1 MLSVILLFTGCM
13 VLFQSGRF
21 QTWLAKEV
29 ASRISL
35 AIGSKVD
42 IRAVKIRFFDQAVFE
57 GFYVE
62 DLHKDTLMYV
72 DFIEANFDEVY
83 LGFSHFDF
91 DHVTLRKGQFNVRQF
106 EGEDDLNIQFILDA
120 INGPRDTTK
129 KVKSKP
135 PELFFWNV
143 DIENVDFTYEFRDTI
158 PDTGFG
164 MNYDHLRIREIYA
177 NLKNFLIID
186 DSLSGKINHMKLTE
200 ASGFKVNDFS
210 SDFVI
215 AYTMMDFSNLHV
227 QTPLSSLD
235 GKVHFEYDE
244 YDDLSDFI
252 EKVQMRGKILKSS
265 INLDEIAVF
274 APELRGLNQ
283 QIAYSGGFKGT
294 IDHLKGFNTMLSFGK
309 ESHFIGSFK
318 MDGLPDTDKMAFDY
332 HVVEMQTSR
341 SDLQTLEM
349 YPFYNKTKIQVPEM
363 LDKAGVVTYRGTL
376 SGTLDNVIVLGKV
389 SSDLGELE
397 ADLHLW
403 YRNDVNQYAYEGKF
417 GTANFMLGDLLGLT
431 PRIGNLAFTTE
442 IEGLGFNENQ
452 LKSSI
457 TGTIPFIELNGY
469 SYSNIALNGIVNGK
483 TYDGKLSIN
492 DPNFLMDFSG
502 LIDLTKEQPEFD
514 FKADVDRI
522 NFTALKLIKRDSA
535 LVVSTQITSNFK
547 GKSID
552 QLEGQIELAETSVQ
566 YGYEKFHVDDI
577 LLESKG
583 EPDAKSIHVY
593 SDILDASVQG
603 SFRLASLP
611 DAISKVLN
619 SFLPS
624 YTAIT
629 INPNQLFNQN
639 FTYNI
644 TIKDLGLPSKLFF
657 PDIEIGTGTKISG
670 DFKSEGNQLHL
681 AINSPVINIS
691 GVRFEQI
698 KSRADAMH
706 NRLKFDISSL
716 KMFVTDSVQVNFIS
730 ISSDAVTDS
739 LGLKIN
745 WASRKSLNAADA
757 QINAKAHFEGSKI
770 NMQILPSLILIE
782 DTLWQVNAENSITID
797 TGLVEFNNLSFTH
810 QNEFLRID
818 GKVSDR
824 ETDELD
830 VILDNFQLRNINPF
844 IAESDLI
851 FEGSTRGIIS
861 FADLMGK
868 PFFKSNLDLK
878 NISLNGDF
886 IGDGLITSKWE
897 PKTERIL
904 LDGQIK
910 NSSVPKLAFNGYFI
924 PSKSTNNID
933 LNLIMNNIQL
943 SLFKKYVDDLFSDV
957 TGLADGNIH
966 LTGSLNEPITNG
978 TVNLKRT
985 AVTIG
990 LLNTR
995 YFFAHEFKISKNSIQ
1010 AKNIQ
1015 LTDENSN
1022 TGKLDLKISH
1032 TNYDDFYFDVFLKA
1046 NSLLALN
1053 TNETQSDLFYG
1064 KANATGTFRASGP
1077 LDNIVMDINAKT
1089 ERGTVFYLPL
1099 TGTSDVSQQDF
1110 ITFEKKG
1117 TTQTLNKL
1125 SSRKVSSKGYELNFN
1140 LEVTPDAEAFL
1151 LFDPKVG
1158 DIIKGNGSANLRM
1171 EVTEAGDFNIYGD
1184 YVIDKGD
1191 YLFTLQNVI
1200 NKKFVVQKGGT
1211 ISFKGDPYDADIN
1224 LSAIYKVR
1232 TSLFNLVKNIDSS
1245 ASVKRTIDV
1254 NAIMNLS
1261 DKLMK
1266 PQISFDITLPN
1277 ADDNTINLFKSQ
1289 IYSEDELNKQI
1300 FSLVMF
1306 RSFMPNQGGATETTG
1321 INGVGSNASEL
1332 LSSQLSN
1339 MLSQLSDDV
1348 NIGVNYSQGG
1358 ATAKDNVSV
1367 NLQTQLFNDRVSIDG
1382 NVGTANNAT
1391 TSQNTTNMVGEFNVE
1406 VKLTDDGMVR
1416 IRVFNRSNQYLLLSN
1431 DVPYTQ
1437 GVGLFYRREFE
1448 NASDLFKKKQ
1458 K

>member
-1 MLSVILLFTGCM
+1 
-13 VLFQSGRF
+13 
-21 QTWLAKEV
+21 
-29 ASRISL
+29 
-35 AIGSKVD
+35 
-42 IRAVKIRFFDQAVFE
+42 
-57 GFYVE
+57 
-62 DLHKDTLMYV
+62 
-72 DFIEANFDEVY
+72 
-83 LGFSHFDF
+83 
-91 DHVTLRKGQFNVRQF
+91 
-106 EGEDDLNIQFILDA
+106 
-120 INGPRDTTK
+120 
-129 KVKSKP
+129 
-135 PELFFWNV
+135 
-143 DIENVDFTYEFRDTI
+143 
-158 PDTGFG
+158 
-164 MNYDHLRIREIYA
+164 
-177 NLKNFLIID
+177 
-186 DSLSGKINHMKLTE
+186 
-200 ASGFKVNDFS
+200 
-210 SDFVI
+210 
-215 AYTMMDFSNLHV
+215 
-227 QTPLSSLD
+227 
-235 GKVHFEYDE
+235 
-244 YDDLSDFI
+244 
-252 EKVQMRGKILKSS
+252 
-265 INLDEIAVF
+265 
-274 APELRGLNQ
+274 
-283 QIAYSGGFKGT
+283 
-294 IDHLKGFNTMLSFGK
+294 
-309 ESHFIGSFK
+309 
-318 MDGLPDTDKMAFDY
+318 
-332 HVVEMQTSR
+332 MQTSR
-341 SDLQTLEM
+341 ADLQTLEM
-349 YPFYNKTKIQVPEM
+349 YPFYNNSKIEVPEM
-363 LDKAGVVTYRGTL
+363 LEKAGVVTYRGAL
-376 SGTLDNVIVLGKV
+376 SGTLDDVVVLGKV
-389 SSDLGELE
+389 ASDLGELD

-403 YRNDVNQYAYEGKF
+403 YRNDIQQYAYEGKF
-417 GTANFMLGDLLGLT
+417 GTANFMLGDLLGLK
-431 PRIGNLAFTTE
+431 PRIGNLSFTTE
-442 IEGLGFNENQ
+442 IKGQGFNENQ
-452 LKSSI
+452 LKTSI
-457 TGTIPFIELNGY
+457 TGNLPFIELNGY
-469 SYSNIALNGIVNGK
+469 SYSNITLNGLVNGK

-492 DPNFLMDFSG
+492 DPNVLLDFSG
-502 LIDLTKEQPEFD
+502 LIDLTKEQPVFD
-514 FKADVDRI
+514 FKADVNRI
-522 NFTALKLIKRDSA
+522 NVTALKFIKRDSA
-535 LVVSTQITSNFK
+535 LVVSTQITSNFT

-552 QLEGQIELAETSVQ
+552 QLEGQIELAESSVQ
-566 YGYEKFHVDDI
+566 YGSQKFLVDDI
-577 LLESKG
+577 LLEAKG

-603 SFRLASLP
+603 SFRMASLP
-611 DAISKVLN
+611 DAISNVLN

-624 YTAIT
+624 YTAIQ
-629 INPNQLFNQN
+629 INPNQPFDQN
-639 FTYNI
+639 FRYDLAV
-644 TIKDLGLPSKLFF
+644 KDLRLPSELFF
-657 PDIEIGTGTKISG
+657 PDIEIGRGTKLSG
-670 DFKSEGNQLHL
+670 DFQSNGNQLHME
-681 AINSPVINIS
+681 ITSPEINIS
-691 GVRFEQI
+691 GVRFEDI
-698 KSRADAMH
+698 KSQADAKN
-706 NRLKFDISSL
+706 NRLKFDITSQ
-716 KMFVTDSVQVNFIS
+716 KMFVTDSIQVNFIN

-745 WASRKSLNAADA
+745 WASRKSLDAADA

-810 QNEFLRID
+810 QNEFIRID
-818 GKVSDR
+818 GKVSERDS
-824 ETDELD
+824 DELD
-830 VILDNFQLRNINPF
+830 VILDNFQLRNLNPF
-844 IAESDLI
+844 ISESDLK

-878 NISLNGDF
+878 NIYINDDL
-886 IGDGLITSKWE
+886 IGDGSITSKWE

-943 SLFKKYVDDLFSDV
+943 SLFKKYVDDLFSDIN
-957 TGLADGNIH
+957 GLADGNIH

-995 YFFAHEFKISKNSIQ
+995 YFFAHEFNISKNSIQ

-1022 TGKLDLKISH
+1022 TGKLDFKITH
-1032 TNYDDFYFDVFLKA
+1032 TNYDDFYLNVFLKA

-1053 TNETQSDLFYG
+1053 TNESQSDLFYG

-1099 TGTSDVSQQDF
+1099 SGTSDVSQQDF

-1117 TTQTLNKL
+1117 TTQALNKL
-1125 SSRKVSSKGYELNFN
+1125 SSRKVTSKGYELNFN

-1232 TSLFNLVKNIDSS
+1232 TSLYELVKNIDSS
-1245 ASVKRTIDV
+1245 AAVKRTIDV

-1266 PQISFDITLPN
+1266 PQITFDINLPN

-1289 IYSEDELNKQI
+1289 IYSEDELNKQM

-1306 RSFMPNQGGATETTG
+1306 RSFMPNQGGASETTG

-1348 NIGVNYSQGG
+1348 NIGVNYVQGG

-1382 NVGTANNAT
+1382 NVGTANNLT

-1406 VKLTDDGMVR
+1406 VKLTGDGMVR
-1416 IRVFNRSNQYLLLSN
+1416 VRVFNRSNQYLLLTN

-1448 NASDLFKKKQ
+1448 NASDLFKKK
-1458 K
+1458 KN